1 MGNLGSWSGGCGFE
15 EGVAVFAPA
24 SPWTCLSDV
33 HSGSFLEPSSNES
46 DARNGNASSLAS
58 RREKDVSEGAA
69 APFSSWTST
78 DELLDLDSKSCL
90 SP

>member
-1 MGNLGSWSGGCGFE
+1 LGSWSGSGGFVAM
-15 EGVAVFAPA
+15 VAVFAPA
-24 SPWTCLSDV
+24 SPWTCWSDIR
-33 HSGSFLEPSSNES
+33 SGSFLEPPFNES
-46 DARNGNASSLAS
+46 DARDGNASSLAS

-78 DELLDLDSKSCL
+78 DELLDLGSKSCR